1 MSLTKASNYKSFL
14 DSVETLSASAHHKNN
29 SISKRKKGKGKDKE
43 NSQPLET
50 LNEEYSD
57 KNPLLESNNYEEN
70 ENDIETKNIEDIN
83 PTGARYSLEQE
94 TNQQSKKQQKQHLL
108 DNSSDDD
115 DDIIHSTKQNKADGF
130 SNFVPDDS
138 LYSLNELPKVY
149 IPPIT
154 PVSFEEF
161 TAIVEEV
168 KAAINDGIIPT
179 RIKQGSSGSYFCYN
193 RRGCLVPNLGYIS
206 EAAASYVDRRL
217 HLNIVPRTE
226 IVSLASPSFYYS
238 TKELQD
244 YYSGKSPLPKKKG
257 SFQLFMAGYKDA
269 NIFFKEGYEEIA
281 KKNNA
286 SNSNESLRNNI
297 PSLHTLSSKDSLQ
310 EMEHPFNWTIKT
322 QKEFQW
328 QFERLV
334 ILDYLIRNT
343 DRGLDNW
350 MIKYEEITED
360 SNSVQSQEILNLFNN
375 SGNSDEDKE
384 KTIESNNTT
393 HPLQEVLTKSS
404 TENNLIIDVSTGESD
419 IYQKENN
426 TITTQNLIDIDNSIN
441 KDTNNIDNKNSNDIN
456 DNENKNK
463 ENNKNDIIGEIDQH
477 IIDIQPSQQDD
488 MNINIY
494 NRNDNKELNVFKELK
509 HVSSNNF
516 SLLTSD
522 NKLKDSNVKISLRI
536 AAIDNGLA
544 FPYKHP
550 DECAETRTIL
560 SLLTSNSWW
569 IETFKGLENLF
580 RIDPDFDEKM
590 WKNQKAVMRGQGYN
604 LIEVLNKSVLNTIDG
619 SPSGLVRRPV
629 VSVYE
634 EELNSD
640 DEFDEFDEDINN
652 ERDWVAL
659 SSMNNRP
666 RSNFEMKGKNMTT
679 QVKRQYQKVKQQFVS
694 FTQNQPCFTW
704 C

>member
-1 MSLTKASNYKSFL
+1 
-14 DSVETLSASAHHKNN
+14 
-29 SISKRKKGKGKDKE
+29 
-43 NSQPLET
+43 LE
-50 LNEEYSD
+50 E
-57 KNPLLESNNYEEN
+57 
-70 ENDIETKNIEDIN
+70 IN
-83 PTGARYSLEQE
+83 PTGARFSPEQE
-94 TNQQSKKQQKQHLL
+94 TIQQSKKQQKQHLL
-108 DNSSDDD
+108 DNIYDSDDN
-115 DDIIHSTKQNKADGF
+115 DIIHSIKQNKTDGY
-130 SNFVPDDS
+130 SNIIPDDS
-138 LYSLNELPKVY
+138 LYSINIFPKVY

-154 PVSFEEF
+154 PVSYEEF

-193 RRGCLVPNLGYIS
+193 RKKEIVGIFKPKNEEPYGKNNPKWTKWVQRNLFPCFFGRGCLVPNLGYIS

-226 IVSLASPSFYYS
+226 IISLASPSFYYS

-257 SFQLFMAGYKDA
+257 SFQLFMTGYKDA

-286 SNSNESLRNNI
+286 SNSNISSQSN
-297 PSLHTLSSKDSLQ
+297 LSSIRNLSSRDSLQ

-334 ILDYLIRNT
+334 VLDYLIRNT

-350 MIKYEEITED
+350 MIKYEETIENHD
-360 SNSVQSQEILNLFNN
+360 IEQSQEVLNLFTNTDNN
-375 SGNSDEDKE
+375 NDKIKEDKE
-384 KTIESNNTT
+384 KATSSNNIP
-393 HPLQEVLTKSS
+393 HPLQKVITLDSPENISIDKS
-404 TENNLIIDVSTGESD
+404 TDE
-419 IYQKENN
+419 KN
-426 TITTQNLIDIDNSIN
+426 TIKDTINDVLTTQNLIDIN
-441 KDTNNIDNKNSNDIN
+441 KNIDSSNDNDKNNNNVNNDIN
-456 DNENKNK
+456 VNN
-463 ENNKNDIIGEIDQH
+463 NNKNNNNNNNIMGERDQH
-477 IIDIQPSQQDD
+477 IIDIQLVEQDN
-488 MNINIY
+488 MNINI
-494 NRNDNKELNVFKELK
+494 NNKKNEGEELNVFKELK
-509 HVSSNNF
+509 HINSNNF
-516 SLLTSD
+516 SVLTPD

-550 DECAETRTIL
+550 DEWRSYPYGWAFLPISQIPFSAETRTL
-560 SLLTSNSWW
+560 LPLLTSNSWW
-569 IETFKGLENLF
+569 IETFKGLEKLF

-590 WKNQKAVMRGQGYN
+590 WRNQKAVMRGQGYN
-604 LIEVLNKSVLNTIDG
+604 LIEVLNRSVLNSVDG
-619 SPSGLVRRPV
+619 SPSGLVKRPV

-640 DEFDEFDEDINN
+640 DEFDEFDENIDN
-652 ERDWVAL
+652 EKDWVAL
-659 SSMNNRP
+659 SSMNNKHRN
-666 RSNFEMKGKNMTT
+666 NFEMKGKNMTT
-679 QVKRQYQKVKQQFVS
+679 SVKRQYQKVKQQFVS

>member
-1 MSLTKASNYKSFL
+1 M
-14 DSVETLSASAHHKNN
+14 
-29 SISKRKKGKGKDKE
+29 
-43 NSQPLET
+43 
-50 LNEEYSD
+50 
-57 KNPLLESNNYEEN
+57 
-70 ENDIETKNIEDIN
+70 
-83 PTGARYSLEQE
+83 EQE
-94 TNQQSKKQQKQHLL
+94 TKQQSKKQQKQHLL

-115 DDIIHSTKQNKADGF
+115 NIIHSTKQNKTDGY

-193 RRGCLVPNLGYIS
+193 RKKEIVGIFKPKNEEPYGKNNPKWTKWIQRNLFPCFFGRGCLVPNLGYIS

-257 SFQLFMAGYKDA
+257 SFQLFMTGYKDA
-269 NIFFKEGYEEIA
+269 NIFFKEGYEKIA

-286 SNSNESLRNNI
+286 SNSNESLRSNI
-297 PSLHTLSSKDSLQ
+297 PSLHTLSSRDSLQ

-360 SNSVQSQEILNLFNN
+360 NNSVQSQEILNIFNN
-375 SGNSDEDKE
+375 SEINDDNGKSDKDKE
-384 KTIESNNTT
+384 KTIESNNIT
-393 HPLQEVLTKSS
+393 HPLQEVLPKSS
-404 TENNLIIDVSTGESD
+404 TENNSIIDTSTGESN
-419 IYQKENN
+419 IYQNENN
-426 TITTQNLIDIDNSIN
+426 TITTQNLIDIDDSIN
-441 KDTNNIDNKNSNDIN
+441 ENNNNIINNTIDNKTSNEIN
-456 DNENKNK
+456 NNENKDK
-463 ENNKNDIIGEIDQH
+463 EYNKNNIIDEIDQH
-477 IIDIQPSQQDD
+477 IIDIQPSQQND

-494 NRNDNKELNVFKELK
+494 NRNNTKELNVFKELK
-509 HVSSNNF
+509 HVNSNNF
-516 SLLTSD
+516 SVLTSD

-550 DECAETRTIL
+550 DEWRSYPYGWAFLPISQIPFSAETRTIL

-604 LIEVLNKSVLNTIDG
+604 LIEVLNKSVLNSIDG

-640 DEFDEFDEDINN
+640 DEYDEFDEDINN

-666 RSNFEMKGKNMTT
+666 RSNFEMKGKNVTT
-679 QVKRQYQKVKQQFVS
+679 SVKRQYQKVKQQFVS
-694 FTQNQPCFTW
+694 LTQNQPCFTW

>member
-1 MSLTKASNYKSFL
+1 
-14 DSVETLSASAHHKNN
+14 
-29 SISKRKKGKGKDKE
+29 
-43 NSQPLET
+43 
-50 LNEEYSD
+50 
-57 KNPLLESNNYEEN
+57 
-70 ENDIETKNIEDIN
+70 
-83 PTGARYSLEQE
+83 
-94 TNQQSKKQQKQHLL
+94 
-108 DNSSDDD
+108 
-115 DDIIHSTKQNKADGF
+115 
-130 SNFVPDDS
+130 
-138 LYSLNELPKVY
+138 
-149 IPPIT
+149 
-154 PVSFEEF
+154 
-161 TAIVEEV
+161 
-168 KAAINDGIIPT
+168 
-179 RIKQGSSGSYFCYN
+179 
-193 RRGCLVPNLGYIS
+193 
-206 EAAASYVDRRL
+206 
-217 HLNIVPRTE
+217 
-226 IVSLASPSFYYS
+226 
-238 TKELQD
+238 
-244 YYSGKSPLPKKKG
+244 
-257 SFQLFMAGYKDA
+257 
-269 NIFFKEGYEEIA
+269 
-281 KKNNA
+281 
-286 SNSNESLRNNI
+286 
-297 PSLHTLSSKDSLQ
+297 
-310 EMEHPFNWTIKT
+310 MEHPFNWTIKT

-550 DECAETRTIL
+550 DEWRSYPYGWAFLPISQIPFSAETRTIL